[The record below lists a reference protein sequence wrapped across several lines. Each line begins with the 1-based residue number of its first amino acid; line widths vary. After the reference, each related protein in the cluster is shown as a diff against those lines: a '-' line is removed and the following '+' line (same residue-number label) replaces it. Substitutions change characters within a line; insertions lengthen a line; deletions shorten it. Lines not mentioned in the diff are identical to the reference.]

1 VRFHSLA
8 MVLCGAIVAG
18 TIPSVAR
25 AQDPVSAPGEVS
37 AASAKD
43 LFERGRDLRGR
54 GDCAGALPLFQKAYA
69 LYPLG
74 LGSLRNIAVCEEALS
89 RFASARDSWLELKRA
104 VAANND
110 SKYAGWNEDADRAVS
125 RLAPKVA
132 RLTTDLTVLS
142 PGGDPTPDAPVDVTI
157 DGQPLARDRVGV
169 AIEHDPGTYVV
180 RASGAG
186 VSAPDQQTILLAAG
200 DNKRVALRVTASPP
214 LASSSPSADASA
226 PALAVA
232 PSIDHQ
238 PSASPMRTAGWIAL
252 GLGGA
257 GLAGAVASFVV
268 RESAL
273 SDLKESCPQYDS
285 GPCAPSSR
293 STVLS
298 DVNRGKTASTLLTV
312 FGAVGV
318 VGAITG
324 VALVTSS
331 RSHPAQAALVLTPT
345 GVGAAGTF

>member
-8 MVLCGAIVAG
+8 VVLCGAVVAG
-18 TIPSVAR
+18 TVPSVAR
-25 AQDPVSAPGEVS
+25 AQDAVSAPGEVS

-74 LGSLRNIAVCEEALS
+74 LGSLRNIAVCQELLG

-104 VAANND
+104 VSGNND

-169 AIEHDPGTYVV
+169 AVEHDPGAYVV
-180 RASGAG
+180 RASGPG
-186 VSAPDQQTILLAAG
+186 VSTPDQQTILLAAG
-200 DNKRVALRVTASPP
+200 DNKRVALRVTASLPS
-214 LASSSPSADASA
+214 ASSSPSSDASA
-226 PALAVA
+226 PALAVT
-232 PSIDHQ
+232 PSRDQ

-257 GLAGAVASFVV
+257 GLVGAVASFVV
-268 RESAL
+268 
-273 SDLKESCPQYDS
+273 

-298 DVNRGKTASTLLTV
+298 DVSRGKTASTLLTV

-318 VGAITG
+318 VGVITG

-331 RSHPAQAALVLTPT
+331 RSHSAQTALVLTPT
-345 GVGAAGTF
+345 GVGAMGTF